1 MKKYQNK
8 ILLVLRLFVGCL
20 FLFSAYA
27 KLHPMEMMKGITT
40 FETNHLIPMGFS
52 EISAPYFSRFII
64 GVEFFI
70 GITLLFNYYL
80 KRLIIPLSI
89 IIITAFSIHLFTQI
103 GSSEN
108 CGCNGELLPMKPW
121 QALIKNAITFIIL
134 IFMYKKSDRNRGS
147 FSNVIILFLTIST
160 IMFAIFPS
168 SSRSENVM
176 MSSFSSYVKAEG
188 FDINQERKILCFFDA
203 GCEHCQEAAK
213 ELKDLSVQIN
223 DFPQVHIIFSNTEE
237 YKIPEFFEIVG
248 KEFSYQVMEYYIEE
262 EGEMIVNSYAEVM
275 HGYSNPAV
283 IYLENGNQMRF
294 YDGEGN
300 NKFNPEELRKILEIE

>member
-52 EISAPYFSRFII
+52 EISAAYFSRFII

-147 FSNVIILFLTIST
+147 FSNVIILFLTISN

-168 SSRSENVM
+168 SSRSRYLI
-176 MSSFSSYVKAEG
+176 SK
-188 FDINQERKILCFFDA
+188 LC
-203 GCEHCQEAAK
+203 
-213 ELKDLSVQIN
+213 L
-223 DFPQVHIIFSNTEE
+223 
-237 YKIPEFFEIVG
+237 
-248 KEFSYQVMEYYIEE
+248 
-262 EGEMIVNSYAEVM
+262 
-275 HGYSNPAV
+275 
-283 IYLENGNQMRF
+283 
-294 YDGEGN
+294 
-300 NKFNPEELRKILEIE
+300 

>member
-52 EISAPYFSRFII
+52 EISAAYFSRFII

-168 SSRSENVM
+168 SSRSENKF
-176 MSSFSSYVKAEG
+176 MSSFTSYVKADD
-188 FDINQERKILCFFDA
+188 FDINEGRKILCFFDA
-203 GCEHCQEAAK
+203 DCDHCQEAAK
-213 ELKDLSVQIN
+213 GLYQLSTEIEN
-223 DFPQVHIIFSNTEE
+223 FPKIHIIFTDLNTD
-237 YKIPEFFEIVG
+237 KIPDFFNFVG
-248 KEFSYQVMEYYIEE
+248 KELSYQVIENYIEDDE
-262 EGEMIVNSYAEVM
+262 INSYIEIL
-275 HGYSNPAV
+275 GYNYSNPAV

-294 YDGEGN
+294 YDGTGN
-300 NKFNPEELRKILEIE
+300 NEFNAEELRRILENE

>member
-1 MKKYQNK
+1 MKIMKKYQNK

-40 FETNHLIPMGFS
+40 FETNHLIPIGFS
-52 EISAPYFSRFII
+52 EISAAYFSRFII

-134 IFMYKKSDRNRGS
+134 IFIPKFKHTAMAAVELRILCLPIKFKTIFFTFFILDPCILIFKSKQ
-147 FSNVIILFLTIST
+147 V
-160 IMFAIFPS
+160 FPS
-168 SSRSENVM
+168 
-176 MSSFSSYVKAEG
+176 
-188 FDINQERKILCFFDA
+188 LCFEF
-203 GCEHCQEAAK
+203 
-213 ELKDLSVQIN
+213 
-223 DFPQVHIIFSNTEE
+223 
-237 YKIPEFFEIVG
+237 KIW
-248 KEFSYQVMEYYIEE
+248 
-262 EGEMIVNSYAEVM
+262 
-275 HGYSNPAV
+275 
-283 IYLENGNQMRF
+283 
-294 YDGEGN
+294 
-300 NKFNPEELRKILEIE
+300 